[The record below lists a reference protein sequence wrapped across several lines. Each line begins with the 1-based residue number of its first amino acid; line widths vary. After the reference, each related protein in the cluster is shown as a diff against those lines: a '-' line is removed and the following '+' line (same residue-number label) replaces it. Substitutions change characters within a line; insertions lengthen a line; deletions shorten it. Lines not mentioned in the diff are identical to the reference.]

1 MKIKEELKQ
10 EFNEFEE
17 PEVNRDKKLEVEY
30 EDEPLAILEELE
42 GVPEVKEESEEK
54 ELKEVELSPEGETAA
69 EEIKNEPEEG
79 EPAKELA
86 KSSSWT
92 CFLCEIQ

>member
-1 MKIKEELKQ
+1 M
-10 EFNEFEE
+10 
-17 PEVNRDKKLEVEY
+17 
-30 EDEPLAILEELE
+30 AILEELE

-54 ELKEVELSPEGETAA
+54 ELKEVEPSPEGETAA

-92 CFLCEIQ
+92 CFLCEIQWLCTWICWNIFEFFSKQCINWILRM